1 MMRYYRMAELEP
13 GTKLARGV
21 VKRVWGFTR
30 AYRLQ
35 IALYLAA
42 IALSA
47 LVAVVPPLL
56 VRTLINDAI
65 PRRSY
70 HLVDLIGL
78 AAVGVALANAG
89 LGLAQRWFSSRI
101 GEGLIYDL
109 RTALFDHVQR
119 QPLAFFT
126 HTQTGALVSRMNNDV
141 VGAQRALTGTLG
153 SVTSNVIGLVATLT
167 AMLVLN
173 WRITLIALLVL
184 PVFLLP
190 AKRVGKR
197 LQALTRESMNLNA
210 SMNTVMN
217 ERFNVAGALLVMLFG
232 RRRRELE
239 EFSGKAARVR
249 DIGVRSAMF
258 GQTFFVALGLVG
270 AVGTA
275 AVYWL
280 GSRLVLDG
288 RLKAGDVVAL
298 AAYVTQVY
306 GPLMSLTNA
315 RVEVMTAFV
324 SFERVFEVLDHPSP
338 IADRPGARDLD
349 TPVRGEVEFDHVS
362 FQYAS
367 AEESTLASLTGDT
380 QAAGGQAG
388 EPVLRDISFTAEPGE
403 LVALVGPSGAG
414 KTTTAMLVGRIYDA
428 TEGAVRVD
436 GVDVRDL
443 ALESLRG
450 AIGVVTQD
458 SHLFH
463 DTMLANLRYA
473 DPDATTEEIEAACR
487 AARILDLI
495 PSLTPATDHQRRRC
509 AGRERQ
515 GPLRAAATNRPHG
528 TPNRRSWHA
537 PRGRCRCR
545 ARHGGALDRVH
556 AHVPGPGRAV
566 GREASRGLLHPAPG
580 RTVRRRLGERGWPA
594 HPRAELRRRRHPGGA
609 GRPCPHRRTPGRGRH
624 PRRGAGPGR
633 GGQGATVRRPRDR
646 RRLLR
651 VVHRGPQG
659 DLRRRGGQ
667 PALHPLRQLDR
678 AEQGARVRPHA
689 RRRAPPDPAHQ
700 RVGAV
705 HRGRRGGAAPRRQG
719 GAGAPGRAAPG
730 RLRGTAQ
737 GASGRP
743 ARPAHHR
750 QLPAPGVRRCA
761 PGGRRAARRAR
772 PGLRAGAHRR
782 VRRRGRAAAVGRRR
796 AGLGICPGAPP
807 RPGEVDQVLPPRPP
821 DRGAPAGPGR
831 GAAGHVRRRR
841 PGRRRRRLGQIG

>member
-495 PSLTPATDHQRRRC
+495 QSLPD
-509 AGRERQ
+509 GFE
-515 GPLRAAATNRPHG
+515 
-528 TPNRRSWHA
+528 
-537 PRGRCRCR
+537 
-545 ARHGGALDRVH
+545 
-556 AHVPGPGRAV
+556 
-566 GREASRGLLHPAPG
+566 
-580 RTVRRRLGERGWPA
+580 TVVGERGYRLSGGEKQRLAIARLLLADPA
-594 HPRAELRRRRHPGGA
+594 IVILDEATAHLDSESEVHIQEALAEALTDRTSLVIAHRLSTVVNADRILVIDEGRIVEQGSHTELLTRGGLYAELYATQFGRAPASPPTGDGAAVRQALVQGPRA
-609 GRPCPHRRTPGRGRH
+609 
-624 PRRGAGPGR
+624 
-633 GGQGATVRRPRDR
+633 
-646 RRLLR
+646 
-651 VVHRGPQG
+651 
-659 DLRRRGGQ
+659 
-667 PALHPLRQLDR
+667 
-678 AEQGARVRPHA
+678 
-689 RRRAPPDPAHQ
+689 
-700 RVGAV
+700 
-705 HRGRRGGAAPRRQG
+705 
-719 GAGAPGRAAPG
+719 
-730 RLRGTAQ
+730 
-737 GASGRP
+737 
-743 ARPAHHR
+743 
-750 QLPAPGVRRCA
+750 
-761 PGGRRAARRAR
+761 
-772 PGLRAGAHRR
+772 
-782 VRRRGRAAAVGRRR
+782 
-796 AGLGICPGAPP
+796 
-807 RPGEVDQVLPPRPP
+807 
-821 DRGAPAGPGR
+821 
-831 GAAGHVRRRR
+831 
-841 PGRRRRRLGQIG
+841 